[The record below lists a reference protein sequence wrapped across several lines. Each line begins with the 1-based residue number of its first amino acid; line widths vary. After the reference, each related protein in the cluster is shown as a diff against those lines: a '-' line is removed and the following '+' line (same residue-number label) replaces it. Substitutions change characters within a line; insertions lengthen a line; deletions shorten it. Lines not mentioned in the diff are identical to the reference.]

1 MAEANFDVEDGML
14 RAVLGGQV
22 QQDQTS
28 VFAPRAGHVS
38 LLRDIRSFLTL
49 ESQWR
54 QLEADAYPHRNVFQ
68 SFDWLKNWIITYGGT
83 AGDDPLCVVLGHSD
97 GRLVFAW
104 PMMRTKSGPVT
115 LLRWMSEPFAQY
127 GDVLVARGECPKT
140 WMANALREISAQ
152 RGIDGLRLRHVRND
166 AAAAPFLKHQ
176 FRDARFAECAPCLD
190 LTAFP
195 DETAY
200 DARYSSS
207 QRKRRKKIRKA
218 LEDSLGPVS
227 FTVLKPGQ
235 ATDEAIGQAIV
246 EKSQW
251 IDERGRQNR
260 ILGCPLMPSFLKG
273 LARGG
278 TSAELVVT
286 SLSAGGRPV
295 SWEIGIRSGGVHHAF
310 ITSHVNALTD
320 YSPARLHMDL
330 SQRQAIRD
338 GMKVFDLLLPNDP
351 YKDSWS
357 SSRVATADYH
367 LPLSPLGWVY
377 GAGYLEH
384 VRPVLRSAYYRMPP
398 TLLRLLKP
406 IVGH

>member
-1 MAEANFDVEDGML
+1 MAKPQSNVEESVL
-14 RAVLGGQV
+14 RRAIEDRPAQAPACLAV
-22 QQDQTS
+22 
-28 VFAPRAGHVS
+28 PRAGHLS
-38 LLRDIRSFLTL
+38 ILRDTRSFLNL
-49 ESQWR
+49 ETQWR
-54 QLEADAYPHRNVFQ
+54 QLEADAYPHRNAFQ
-68 SFDWLKNWIITYGGT
+68 RFDWLKNWITVYGDGL
-83 AGDDPLCVVLGHSD
+83 GEDPLCVALGHAD

-104 PMMRTKSGPVT
+104 PMMLARSGPVT
-115 LLRWMSEPFAQY
+115 LLRWMSDPYAQY
-127 GDVLVARGECPKT
+127 GDVLVARGECPKA
-140 WMANALREISAQ
+140 WMADALREISAR
-152 RGIDGLRLRHVRND
+152 RGIDGIRLRHVRED
-166 AAAAPFLKHQ
+166 AASAPFLTQH
-176 FRDARFAECAPCLD
+176 FRDARFAEAAPCLD

-195 DETAY
+195 DEAAY
-200 DARYSSS
+200 DARYSSA

-218 LEDSLGPVS
+218 LEDNFGPVG

-235 ATDEAIGQAIV
+235 ATDEAIGLAIA

-260 ILGCPLMPSFLKG
+260 ILGCPRMATFLMG

-310 ITSHVNALTD
+310 ITSHVNAFTD
-320 YSPARLHMDL
+320 LSPARLHMDL

-357 SSRVATADYH
+357 SGRVATSDYH
-367 LPLSPLGWVY
+367 LPLGALGWAY
-377 GAGYLEH
+377 GAGYLEQ
-384 VRPVLRSAYYRMPP
+384 VRPVLRHAYYRMPP
-398 TLLRLLKP
+398 AVLRLLKP
-406 IVGH
+406 IVRH